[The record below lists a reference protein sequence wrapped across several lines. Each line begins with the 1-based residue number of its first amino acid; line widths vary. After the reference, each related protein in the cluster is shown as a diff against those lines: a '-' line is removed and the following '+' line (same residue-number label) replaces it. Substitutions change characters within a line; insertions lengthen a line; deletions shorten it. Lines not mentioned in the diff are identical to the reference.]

1 MHSVLTVILFSLI
14 KAMLMGH
21 PSRMIL
27 QCQNTSGLNAI
38 GVSLGNSCYTCSCLC
53 NSDRTAQVPP
63 YVGRDYYCETGYN
76 GCWSFTNIFSNDPL
90 WDGQQCVGVEAPCC
104 THPNMP
110 WFTKTL
116 GETTTE
122 DIQLR
127 LCNDHGIG
135 DEETSTAVDR
145 SVCILTQTVF
155 LQHAMIMHY
164 SLNCHFTPYS

>member
-1 MHSVLTVILFSLI
+1 MHLD
-14 KAMLMGH
+14 
-21 PSRMIL
+21 
-27 QCQNTSGLNAI
+27 
-38 GVSLGNSCYTCSCLC
+38 LC
-53 NSDRTAQVPP
+53 NWSVFRKFMLYLLMSLQFWSYCSGPP

-76 GCWSFTNIFSNDPL
+76 AAGHSQTFFPNDPL

-135 DEETSTAVDR
+135 DEETLLQLIDLYVYWHKQFFCSMQWL
-145 SVCILTQTVF
+145 CITVW
-155 LQHAMIMHY
+155 IVI
-164 SLNCHFTPYS
+164 SLHIPKLCS